1 VELPDIRSGLS
12 PVRVHKQPAK
22 IPNGR
27 TGAPTLKCRI
37 NILVRGQFVPTPAD
51 DHKHRFSD
59 AGAGVRTPDADLPG
73 RGPPDKSQ
81 RALAGSAFFEPHDL
95 RDVDELRDKA
105 RRLREQVA
113 ALAARTV
120 TDEGRIPTYVA
131 GLDDALQG
139 GIPVGHVVGIVGPS
153 GSMKTSLALSM
164 MIKNRA
170 AGTRGIYVTVEETR
184 DSILRTMRRLG
195 LGETE
200 DFIVDVGRLRLEH
213 AGAEEIRDWVR
224 VLQDYL
230 RRRRERGPLGLV
242 VIDSLDA
249 LVSLGMEDA
258 RSEFFR
264 FFHFLRSLGATTI
277 VVAQHDSTRPEIA
290 RDLTVLADGLIEL
303 HRKGRRKAQSKVL
316 VHVAKMR
323 HVRHTRDYLILTLSK
338 KNLVA
343 QPAEL
348 RRPHRFGWADR
359 RTRRKR
365 TIADEAESTRKSE

>member
-1 VELPDIRSGLS
+1 MAPDVQWVEPKEG
-12 PVRVHKQPAK
+12 PPQGEP
-22 IPNGR
+22 
-27 TGAPTLKCRI
+27 
-37 NILVRGQFVPTPAD
+37 
-51 DHKHRFSD
+51 
-59 AGAGVRTPDADLPG
+59 AGAEKPDESEI
-73 RGPPDKSQ
+73 R
-81 RALAGSAFFEPHDL
+81 
-95 RDVDELRDKA
+95 ELRDEV

-120 TDEGRIPTYVA
+120 TDEGRIPTFVA

-277 VVAQHDSTRPEIA
+277 VVAEQDLTRPGVDHDVA
-290 RDLTVLADGLIEL
+290 FLADGLLEL
-303 HRKGRRKAQSKVL
+303 RFSGVGEGKVQL
-316 VHVAKMR
+316 LLRLSKMR
-323 HVRHTRDYLILTLSK
+323 HTLHSRDYYVLSYEEEGF
-338 KNLVA
+338 VI
-343 QPAEL
+343 
-348 RRPHRFGWADR
+348 RPYALPRPKRFGRA
-359 RTRRKR
+359 
-365 TIADEAESTRKSE
+365 